1 MLRRKFPDTSRMN
14 KTQVGR
20 DILRLAVRL
29 FSHIRTNNTLPVVPP
44 VLFWIYGALSTL
56 LLRHRQYLHGSW
68 DRTSD
73 RDTAGGPLRLVD
85 ENKGI
90 KNNPKWCQNPQY
102 LLNIPAGCVTLAV
115 GNFEGIRIVRVWS
128 TERKLQ

>member
-1 MLRRKFPDTSRMN
+1 MVRHTLPETSRVIYYDKSWVKKICTSN
-14 KTQVGR
+14 ASLPSFIAKFVR
-20 DILRLAVRL
+20 VNRYPLRPGAASTSDAPFALAL
-29 FSHIRTNNTLPVVPP
+29 
-44 VLFWIYGALSTL
+44 W
-56 LLRHRQYLHGSW
+56 QYLHGSW

-85 ENKGI
+85 ENKGV

-115 GNFEGIRIVRVWS
+115 RRP
-128 TERKLQ
+128 